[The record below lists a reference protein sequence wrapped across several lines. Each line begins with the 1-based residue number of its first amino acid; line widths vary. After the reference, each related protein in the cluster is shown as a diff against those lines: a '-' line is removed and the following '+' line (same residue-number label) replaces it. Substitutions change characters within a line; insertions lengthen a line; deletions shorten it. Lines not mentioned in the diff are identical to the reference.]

1 MSINVKNR
9 EAEDLLAEI
18 KTATGR
24 GTTEILLD
32 LLRREAVE
40 QRRRREIDRRW
51 RRIAQLSR
59 RYSARLPDRPATPD
73 EIIGYDED
81 GLPR

>member
-1 MSINVKNR
+1 MSINIKNR

-24 GTTEILLD
+24 GTTAILLD
-32 LLRREAVE
+32 LLRREAAE
-40 QRRRREIDRRW
+40 QRRRREFGRRR

-59 RYSARLPDRPATPD
+59 RYSERLPARPATPD
-73 EIIGYDED
+73 EIVGYGGD
-81 GLPR
+81 GLPG